1 MVKVV
6 KQFYYTPEELRKRAL
21 MVKRIDG
28 ESYPRPLIETNPEKW
43 AEMFD
48 CTRERVKEPDYT
60 VINIITVVLGVALIL
75 IYHFS

>member
-1 MVKVV
+1 MLK
-6 KQFYYTPEELRKRAL
+6 YHTYTPEELRKRAL
-21 MVKRIDG
+21 MVKRIEG

-60 VINIITVVLGVALIL
+60 VINIVVFILGIIAIL
-75 IYHFS
+75 FYHFY